1 MLQWMN
7 MIEKV
12 HVVRGLYTVLGSDG
26 KSVPNALC
34 TINLLCTSTEHSIA
48 AFSVQI
54 KKPHIFVW

>member
-7 MIEKV
+7 IIEKAY
-12 HVVRGLYTVLGSDG
+12 VVSDLHAVLGSDG
-26 KSVPNALC
+26 KSVPNAIC

-54 KKPHIFVW
+54 KKPHIFEW